1 MPPVCHV
8 NNGCRVGISGALFFA
23 EKGHWAWLFEP
34 RCALLLAQ
42 IRSKCRSILR
52 AVWSLSLS
60 ELLVAVLQPGALV
73 TLLVLA
79 GSIVLFIGGWLAPEL
94 TGLLA
99 VGLLVAAGVLD
110 SAEAVAGFGSP
121 ALITLMGLFAL
132 SAGLFRSGC
141 LDRLRALIGS
151 EAVRTPKRMIA
162 LMVMVVGPV
171 SAVVPN
177 TPIVASLL
185 PVVEGWCQRRGIS
198 PSKVL
203 LPLSFATVL
212 GGTLTLLGSSVNLL
226 ASEVSS
232 KLGYGAFGLFSFTPI
247 GFGVWLAGGTV
258 MVLLADRLLPDRGA
272 DDDDLMASLS
282 SGGYLTEVE
291 IPVGSELIGQSLHG
305 SRLQRRFDV
314 DVLEL
319 QRGSERFLPPLADR
333 TLVLGDRLLLR
344 CSRLDLLR
352 LQQDHTVVLAPT
364 PESLLVPDQRNNQRM
379 VEVLLPAGSTLA
391 GDCLRD
397 LRFRQ
402 RCNVTVLA
410 LRRGNEVLRER
421 LGRVQLKEGDV
432 LLLQGPKDA
441 IRGLQANNDLVVLE
455 QLEKDLPTVSRKR
468 VALLIGGLVILLPA
482 LELMPLMASVL
493 LGTVAMVATGCLRAG
508 ELQRAIRLDVILLL
522 GSLASFSVAM
532 EKTGLAQALAQALML
547 RLADWPVYAALL
559 AVYVFTILL
568 TEVMSNAATVAML
581 IPIAGQLAQGL
592 QQPPMAFLY
601 AVLFAASQSFLSP
614 VGYQTNL
621 MVFGPGRYR
630 FLDIPRYGFPLTLT
644 MILVVPLLICRWF
657 ALS

>member
-1 MPPVCHV
+1 MPELSV
-8 NNGCRVGISGALFFA
+8 AL
-23 EKGHWAWLFEP
+23 
-34 RCALLLAQ
+34 
-42 IRSKCRSILR
+42 
-52 AVWSLSLS
+52 
-60 ELLVAVLQPGALV
+60 LQPGALI

-79 GSIVLFIGGWLAPEL
+79 GSVVLFISGWLAPEV

-99 VGLLVAAGVLD
+99 ASLLIVTGVLKP
-110 SAEAVAGFGSP
+110 SEALEGFGSP

-132 SAGLFRSGC
+132 SAGLFRSGG

-151 EAVRTPKRMIA
+151 DAVRSPKRMIA
-162 LMVMVVGPV
+162 LMVAAVGPV
-171 SAVVPN
+171 SAFVPN

-185 PVVEGWCQRRGIS
+185 PVIEGWCQRRRIS

-212 GGTLTLLGSSVNLL
+212 GGTLSLLGSSVNLL

-232 KLGYGAFGLFSFTPI
+232 KLGYGAFGLFSFTSI
-247 GFGVWLAGGTV
+247 GIGVWLVGGAV
-258 MVLLADRLLPDRGA
+258 MVLLADRFLPDRGSN
-272 DDDDLMASLS
+272 DDDLIASLA
-282 SGGYLTEVE
+282 SGGYLTEVK
-291 IPVGSELIGQSLHG
+291 IPADSELIGQSLHG

-319 QRGSERFLPPLADR
+319 HRGSERFLPPLADR
-333 TLVLGDRLLLR
+333 TLMTGDRLLLR
-344 CSRLDLLR
+344 CSREDLLR

-364 PESLLVPDQRNNQRM
+364 PDESLQPDQQNNQRM
-379 VEVLLPAGSTLA
+379 VEVLLPSGSSLA

-402 RCNVTVLA
+402 RYNVTVLA
-410 LRRGNEVLRER
+410 LRRGNAVLRER
-421 LGRVQLKEGDV
+421 LGRAQLREGDV

-468 VALLIGGLVILLPA
+468 VALVIAALVILLTA
-482 LELMPLMASVL
+482 LNLIPLVAAVL

-522 GSLASFSVAM
+522 GSLASFSVAL
-532 EKTGLAQALAQALML
+532 EKTGLAAALAQALL
-547 RLADWPVYAALL
+547 SSLQSWPVYAAL
-559 AVYVFTILL
+559 VVVFLFTTLL

-592 QQPPMAFLY
+592 NQPPMAFIY
-601 AVLFAASQSFLSP
+601 AVLFGASQSFLSP

-630 FLDIPRYGFPLTLT
+630 FLDVARYGLPLTAVMTL
-644 MILVVPLLICRWF
+644 LVPWLVCRQF
-657 ALS
+657 GIS

>member
-1 MPPVCHV
+1 V
-8 NNGCRVGISGALFFA
+8 AD
-23 EKGHWAWLFEP
+23 
-34 RCALLLAQ
+34 LL
-42 IRSKCRSILR
+42 S
-52 AVWSLSLS
+52 
-60 ELLVAVLQPGALV
+60 AVLQPGALI

-79 GSIVLFIGGWLAPEL
+79 GSVVLFVSGWLAPEL

-99 VGLLVAAGVLD
+99 AALLMASGVLTPE
-110 SAEAVAGFGSP
+110 EAVAGFGSP
-121 ALITLMGLFAL
+121 ALITLMGLFAI
-132 SAGLFRSGC
+132 SAGLFRSGG

-151 EAVRTPKRMIA
+151 DAVRSPKRMIA
-162 LMVMVVGPV
+162 VMVAAVGPV
-171 SAVVPN
+171 SAFVPN

-185 PVVEGWCQRRGIS
+185 PVMEGWCQRRGVS

-232 KLGYGAFGLFSFTPI
+232 KLGYGSFGLFSFTPI
-247 GFGVWLAGGTV
+247 GIAVWLVGGAV
-258 MVLLADRLLPDRGA
+258 MLLLADRLLPDRGS
-272 DDDDLMASLS
+272 DDDDLIASLAS
-282 SGGYLTEVE
+282 SGYLTEVQ
-291 IPVGSELIGQSLHG
+291 IPFGSELIGQSLHA

-319 QRGSERFLPPLADR
+319 HRGSERFLPPLADR
-333 TLVLGDRLLLR
+333 TLALSDRLLLR
-344 CSRLDLLR
+344 CSREDLLR

-364 PESLLVPDQRNNQRM
+364 SEEPIGPDRQNNQRM

-402 RCNVTVLA
+402 RYNLTVLA
-410 LRRGNEVLRER
+410 LRRGNAVLRER
-421 LGRVQLKEGDV
+421 LGRAQLREGDV

-468 VALLIGGLVILLPA
+468 VALLIGGLVILLPSFN
-482 LELMPLMASVL
+482 LIPLVASVL
-493 LGTVAMVATGCLRAG
+493 LGTVAMVASGCLRPG

-522 GSLASFSVAM
+522 GSLACFSQAL
-532 EKTGLAQALAQALML
+532 EKTGLAASLAQGLL
-547 RLADWPVYAALL
+547 LGLQNWPIYAALL
-559 AVYVFTILL
+559 VVFLFTTLL

-592 QQPPMAFLY
+592 DQPPMAFIY
-601 AVLFAASQSFLSP
+601 AVLFGASQSFLSP

-630 FLDIPRYGFPLTLT
+630 FLDIPRYGFPLTIT
-644 MILVVPLLICRWF
+644 MTVVVPFLICRWF
-657 ALS
+657 GL

>member
-1 MPPVCHV
+1 MVD
-8 NNGCRVGISGALFFA
+8 
-23 EKGHWAWLFEP
+23 
-34 RCALLLAQ
+34 LLA
-42 IRSKCRSILR
+42 SITPQG
-52 AVWSLSLS
+52 WI
-60 ELLVAVLQPGALV
+60 
-73 TLLVLA
+73 TLAVLA
-79 GSIVLFIGGWLAPEL
+79 GAIVLFIGGWLAPEL

-99 VGLLVAAGVLD
+99 AALLIALGVLKP
-110 SAEAVAGFGSP
+110 SEAVEGFGSP

-132 SAGLFRSGC
+132 SAGLFRSGA

-151 EAVRTPKRMIA
+151 DAVRSPRRMITLIVA
-162 LMVMVVGPV
+162 AVAPV
-171 SAVVPN
+171 SAFVPN

-232 KLGYGAFGLFSFTPI
+232 KLGYGSFGLFDFSAI
-247 GFGVWLAGGTV
+247 GIGVWLIGGLV
-258 MVLLADRLLPDRGA
+258 MVLLADRFLPDRGRN
-272 DDDDLMASLS
+272 DDDLVGSLASS
-282 SGGYLTEVE
+282 GYLTEVR
-291 IPVGSELIGQSLHG
+291 IPGGSELVGQSLHG
-305 SRLQRRFDV
+305 CRLQRRFDL

-319 QRGSERFLPPLADR
+319 HRGSERFLPPLADR

-344 CSRLDLLR
+344 CSREDLLR
-352 LQQDHTVVLAPT
+352 LQQDHTIELAP
-364 PESLLVPDQRNNQRM
+364 LPDAETTADQQNNQRM
-379 VEVLLPAGSTLA
+379 VEVLLPSGSTLA

-402 RCNVTVLA
+402 RYNVTVLA
-410 LRRGNEVLRER
+410 LRRGNAVIRER
-421 LGRVQLKEGDV
+421 LGRAQLREGDV

-441 IRGLQANNDLVVLE
+441 IRGLQASNDLVVLE

-468 VALLIGGLVILLPA
+468 VALLIAALVILLPSID
-482 LELMPLMASVL
+482 LVPLVASVL
-493 LGTVAMVATGCLRAG
+493 LGTVAMVATGCLRPG

-522 GSLASFSVAM
+522 GSLASFSVAL
-532 EKTGLAQALAQALML
+532 EKTGLASALASTLL
-547 RLADWPVYAALL
+547 RNLHNWPVYGALL
-559 AVYVFTILL
+559 VVFLFTTLL

-581 IPIAGQLAQGL
+581 IPIAAQLAVGL
-592 QQPPMAFLY
+592 GQPPMAFVY
-601 AVLFAASQSFLSP
+601 AVLFGASQSFLSP

-630 FLDIPRYGFPLTLT
+630 FLDIARYGVPLTLT
-644 MILVVPLLICRWF
+644 MTLLVPWLICRQF
-657 ALS
+657 GI

>member
-1 MPPVCHV
+1 MY
-8 NNGCRVGISGALFFA
+8 VGF
-23 EKGHWAWLFEP
+23 
-34 RCALLLAQ
+34 
-42 IRSKCRSILR
+42 LR
-52 AVWSLSLS
+52 ALAVAD
-60 ELLVAVLQPGALV
+60 LLDAVLQPGALI
-73 TLLVLA
+73 TLVVLV
-79 GSIVLFIGGWLAPEL
+79 GSIVLFVGGWLAPEL

-99 VGLLVAAGVLD
+99 AALLIATGVLKP
-110 SAEAVAGFGSP
+110 SEAMEGFGSP
-121 ALITLMGLFAL
+121 ALITLMGLFAI
-132 SAGLFRSGC
+132 SSGLFRSGG

-151 EAVRTPKRMIA
+151 DAVRSPKRMIA
-162 LMVMVVGPV
+162 LMVAAVGPV
-171 SAVVPN
+171 SAFVPN

-185 PVVEGWCQRRGIS
+185 PVIEGWCQRRQIS

-232 KLGYGAFGLFSFTPI
+232 KLGYGSFGLFSFTPI
-247 GFGVWLAGGTV
+247 GIGIWLVGGVL
-258 MVLLADRLLPDRGA
+258 MVLLADRFLPDRGT
-272 DDDDLMASLS
+272 DDDDLIASLS

-291 IPVGSELIGQSLHG
+291 IPAGSELIGQSLHA

-319 QRGSERFLPPLADR
+319 HRGPERFLPPLADR

-344 CSRLDLLR
+344 CSREDLLR

-364 PESLLVPDQRNNQRM
+364 PEEPSLPDQQNNQRM

-402 RCNVTVLA
+402 RYNVTVLA
-410 LRRGNEVLRER
+410 LRRGNAVLRER
-421 LGRVQLKEGDV
+421 LGQVQLREGDV

-441 IRGLQANNDLVVLE
+441 IRGLQASNDLVVLE

-468 VALLIGGLVILLPA
+468 IALLIGALVILLPA
-482 LELMPLMASVL
+482 FELMPLVAAVL

-522 GSLASFSVAM
+522 GSLASFSVAL
-532 EKTGLAQALAQALML
+532 EKTGLAAALAQALLLGL
-547 RLADWPVYAALL
+547 RSWPVYAALL
-559 AVYVFTILL
+559 VVFLFTTLL
-568 TEVMSNAATVAML
+568 TEVMSNAATVAMV

-592 QQPPMAFLY
+592 GQPPMAFIY
-601 AVLFAASQSFLSP
+601 AVLFGASQSFLSP

-630 FLDIPRYGFPLTLT
+630 FLDVPRYGFPLTIAMT
-644 MILVVPLLICRWF
+644 FTVPFLICRWF
-657 ALS
+657 GL

>member
-1 MPPVCHV
+1 LD
-8 NNGCRVGISGALFFA
+8 AF
-23 EKGHWAWLFEP
+23 
-34 RCALLLAQ
+34 LA
-42 IRSKCRSILR
+42 
-52 AVWSLSLS
+52 
-60 ELLVAVLQPGALV
+60 VALQPQAAI
-73 TLLVLA
+73 TLAILA
-79 GSIVLFIGGWLAPEL
+79 GSIVLFVGGWLAPEV

-99 VGLLVAAGVLD
+99 VALLVALRVLRPG
-110 SAEAVAGFGSP
+110 EAMEGFGSP

-132 SAGLFRSGC
+132 SAGLFRSGG

-151 EAVRTPKRMIA
+151 NAVRSPKRMIA
-162 LMVMVVGPV
+162 LMVAAVGPV
-171 SAVVPN
+171 SAFVPN

-185 PVVEGWCQRRGIS
+185 PVIEGWCQRRRIS

-212 GGTLTLLGSSVNLL
+212 GGTMTLLGSSVNLL

-232 KLGYGAFGLFSFTPI
+232 KLGYGAFGLFAFTPI
-247 GFGVWLAGGTV
+247 GIGVWVVGGL
-258 MVLLADRLLPDRGA
+258 MMLLLADRFLPDRGSNDEDLLA
-272 DDDDLMASLS
+272 DLASS
-282 SGGYLTEVE
+282 GYLTEVK
-291 IPVGSELIGQSLHG
+291 IPPGSELIGQSLHG

-319 QRGSERFLPPLADR
+319 HRDQERFLPPLADR
-333 TLVLGDRLLLR
+333 TLMLGDRLLLR
-344 CSRLDLLR
+344 CTREDLLR

-364 PESLLVPDQRNNQRM
+364 PEEPIRPDQQNDQRM
-379 VEVLLPAGSTLA
+379 VEVLLPSGSTLA

-402 RCNVTVLA
+402 RYNVTVLA
-410 LRRGNEVLRER
+410 LRRGNQVLRER
-421 LGRVQLKEGDV
+421 LGRVQLRDGDV

-468 VALLIGGLVILLPA
+468 LALAISALVIVLPSF
-482 LELMPLMASVL
+482 EVIPLVASVL
-493 LGTVAMVATGCLRAG
+493 LGTVAMVATGCLRPG

-522 GSLASFSVAM
+522 GSLASFSVAL
-532 EKTGLAQALAQALML
+532 EKTGLAAALARAL
-547 RLADWPVYAALL
+547 LAGLQHWPVYAALL
-559 AVYVFTILL
+559 VVFLFTTLL

-592 QQPPMAFLY
+592 GQPPLAFIY
-601 AVLFAASQSFLSP
+601 TVLFGASQSFLSP

-630 FLDIPRYGFPLTLT
+630 FLDVARYGVPLTLAMT
-644 MILVVPLLICRWF
+644 VTVPFLVCRWF
-657 ALS
+657 GI